1 LDIPPDVFSLTQI
14 TAKKGDTVIINFY
27 NLEDLGGDNHSF
39 TLIDGSYNIDK
50 VLAPQQNGTIT
61 FKADQAGVFQYF
73 CKYHA
78 PSMTGQLI
86 VLPTLG
92 SQNQTNTQQ
101 QQQIPSSSLSST
113 STPPS
118 IGSASATIT
127 IPQGAAAQQVK
138 TYYIPN
144 PNTVTANS
152 KVTWNNKDIAPHTA
166 TATDGSFDT
175 GIINVGSSGSAIVR
189 AQGGVPYHCT
199 IHPWMNGMLQV
210 TS

>member
-1 LDIPPDVFSLTQI
+1 
-14 TAKKGDTVIINFY
+14 
-27 NLEDLGGDNHSF
+27 
-39 TLIDGSYNIDK
+39 
-50 VLAPQQNGTIT
+50 
-61 FKADQAGVFQYF
+61 
-73 CKYHA
+73 
-78 PSMTGQLI
+78 MTGQLI
-86 VLPTLG
+86 VLPTRT

-101 QQQIPSSSLSST
+101 QQQQQQQLPSSSLSST

-118 IGSASATIT
+118 SSSVSASIS
-127 IPQGAAAQQVK
+127 IPQGAATQQVK
-138 TYYIPN
+138 TYYLPN
-144 PNTVTANS
+144 PSTVTANS

-189 AQGGVPYHCT
+189 APGTVPYHCT

>member
-1 LDIPPDVFSLTQI
+1 MLISIYSQVVFGIGIALAIAAFIAIYVT
-14 TAKKGDTVIINFY
+14 
-27 NLEDLGGDNHSF
+27 
-39 TLIDGSYNIDK
+39 TL
-50 VLAPQQNGTIT
+50 A
-61 FKADQAGVFQYF
+61 
-73 CKYHA
+73 
-78 PSMTGQLI
+78 
-86 VLPTLG
+86 
-92 SQNQTNTQQ
+92 SQNQTNIQQ
-101 QQQIPSSSLSST
+101 QQQIPSSPAST
-113 STPPS
+113 SILPS
-118 IGSASATIT
+118 SSVSTSIT

-138 TYYIPN
+138 TYYLPN
-144 PNTVTANS
+144 PSTVTANS

>member
-1 LDIPPDVFSLTQI
+1 MNYGSGNVVKTIVKTFNTKLTRHLLLISIYSQVVFGIGIALAIAAFVAIYVT
-14 TAKKGDTVIINFY
+14 
-27 NLEDLGGDNHSF
+27 
-39 TLIDGSYNIDK
+39 TL
-50 VLAPQQNGTIT
+50 A
-61 FKADQAGVFQYF
+61 
-73 CKYHA
+73 
-78 PSMTGQLI
+78 
-86 VLPTLG
+86 
-92 SQNQTNTQQ
+92 SQNQTNIQQ
-101 QQQIPSSSLSST
+101 QQQIPSSPPST

-118 IGSASATIT
+118 SSSVSTSIT

-138 TYYIPN
+138 TYYLPN
-144 PNTVTANS
+144 PSTVTANS

-175 GIINVGSSGSAIVR
+175 GIMKVGSSGSAIVR

>member
-1 LDIPPDVFSLTQI
+1 MNYGSGNVVKTIVKTFNTKLTRHLLLISIYSQVVFGIGIALAIAAFVAIYVT
-14 TAKKGDTVIINFY
+14 
-27 NLEDLGGDNHSF
+27 
-39 TLIDGSYNIDK
+39 TL
-50 VLAPQQNGTIT
+50 A
-61 FKADQAGVFQYF
+61 
-73 CKYHA
+73 
-78 PSMTGQLI
+78 
-86 VLPTLG
+86 
-92 SQNQTNTQQ
+92 SQNQTNIQQ
-101 QQQIPSSSLSST
+101 QQQIPSSPPST
-113 STPPS
+113 SILPS
-118 IGSASATIT
+118 SSVSTSIT

-138 TYYIPN
+138 TYYLPN
-144 PNTVTANS
+144 PSTVTANS

>member
-1 LDIPPDVFSLTQI
+1 LPKHLLLISIYSQVVFGIGIALAIAAFVAIYVT
-14 TAKKGDTVIINFY
+14 
-27 NLEDLGGDNHSF
+27 
-39 TLIDGSYNIDK
+39 TL
-50 VLAPQQNGTIT
+50 A
-61 FKADQAGVFQYF
+61 
-73 CKYHA
+73 
-78 PSMTGQLI
+78 
-86 VLPTLG
+86 
-92 SQNQTNTQQ
+92 SQNQTNIQQQ
-101 QQQIPSSSLSST
+101 QQQIPSSHPST
-113 STPPS
+113 YTPPS
-118 IGSASATIT
+118 SSVSTSIT

>member
-1 LDIPPDVFSLTQI
+1 MAQSFINLKHIPVLLQVYIPS
-14 TAKKGDTVIINFY
+14 II
-27 NLEDLGGDNHSF
+27 
-39 TLIDGSYNIDK
+39 
-50 VLAPQQNGTIT
+50 
-61 FKADQAGVFQYF
+61 
-73 CKYHA
+73 
-78 PSMTGQLI
+78 GQLI

-101 QQQIPSSSLSST
+101 LQQLPSSSLSST
-113 STPPS
+113 SPPPS
-118 IGSASATIT
+118 ISSASASIT

-166 TATDGSFDT
+166 TAIDGSFDT

-189 AQGGVPYHCT
+189 AQGGVPYHYT